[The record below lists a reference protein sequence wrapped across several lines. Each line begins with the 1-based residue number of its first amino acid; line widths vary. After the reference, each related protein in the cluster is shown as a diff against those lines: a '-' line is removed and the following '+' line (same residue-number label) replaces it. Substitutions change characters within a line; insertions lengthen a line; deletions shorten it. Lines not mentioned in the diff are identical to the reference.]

1 MTFSLRC
8 AIMFAALL
16 VSAPADAT
24 GWTDFELRID
34 SDFTIVRANT
44 LDVVLCRADGRVVL
58 DPADYPGIGPI
69 IAYAVT
75 QDHIVTHHHG
85 RALRQQFP
93 NDGFEAV
100 DRLRD
105 YFFITTKRDARVIGP
120 LDAKGLLQQ
129 PAILAAGEL
138 AWSPVRNPSIP
149 LRVMDGVLTLAPI
162 AILVVVAIWVWRRL
176 GTVRAHRATPHAG
189 S

>member
-1 MTFSLRC
+1 MTSMVRR
-8 AIMFAALL
+8 AIVSALL
-16 VSAPADAT
+16 LASAPAYAT

-34 SDFTIVRANT
+34 PDFTIVRANA

-58 DPADYPGIGPI
+58 YPTDYPGIGPI

-85 RALRQQFP
+85 RALRQAFP
-93 NDGFEAV
+93 NDRFEEV

-120 LDAKGLLQQ
+120 LDADGLLQQ

-149 LRVMDGVLTLAPI
+149 LRVMGEILMLAPI
-162 AILVVVAIWVWRRL
+162 AILVVVAVGVWRRL
-176 GTVRAHRATPHAG
+176 RTVRAHRATPHAR